1 MVNIRYATTK
11 DASLIARL
19 SRKTF
24 YETFAE
30 HNSAANMEKFMQ
42 EAFTNDLLEKEVGM
56 PGTIFLLAYR
66 NGKLAGYVKLKDNSP
81 LPGDERNNVME
92 IARFYAL
99 KEMIGKGVGSAMM
112 RACVNLA
119 RDAKKR
125 MLWLG
130 VWELNK
136 RAIEF
141 YKKWGFEQ
149 ISTHFFILGEDK
161 QTDWIMKKEL

>member
-1 MVNIRYATTK
+1 MVKIRFASNK
-11 DASLIARL
+11 DAPLIARL

-30 HNSAANMEKFMQ
+30 FNTSSNMEKFMQ
-42 EAFTNDLLEKEVGM
+42 EMFSQDLLEKEVGI
-56 PGTIFLLAYR
+56 PGNIFLLAYR
-66 NGKLAGYVKLKDNSP
+66 NGKLAGYVKLKENSP
-81 LPGDERNNVME
+81 LPGDVRNNVME

-130 VWELNK
+130 VWELNN

-141 YKKWGFEQ
+141 YNKWGFEKT
-149 ISTHFFILGEDK
+149 STHVFILGEDK